1 MQYRAKLLTRRIA
14 AKETTLL
21 ILEKP
26 KNFKFTPGQYL
37 DIGIVNSGLDEY
49 ERFRSLSIGSV
60 PTDDFLLLAYRN
72 RSSEFKKA
80 VERLPIGSNLEI
92 QGPFGRFIL
101 YPGEQPVVFL
111 AGGIGVVPF
120 LSIIQSVTLSKS
132 KRRLYLFYSNSNF
145 KESAFLN
152 ELKAQERENPFFKL
166 IPTLTSQDTK
176 DWQGERGYID
186 SKMLKKYL
194 TEVKNTLFYIAGTP
208 DMVMDLRFM
217 VTSLGVD
224 PSQIRTESFDG
235 Y

>member
-1 MQYRAKLLTRRIA
+1 MQYRSKLLVRRIA
-14 AKETTLL
+14 AKETTVL

-26 KNFKFTPGQYL
+26 KNFKFVPGQYI
-37 DIGIVNSGLDEY
+37 DIGIVNSGLNEY

-80 VERLPIGSNLEI
+80 VESLPIGSNLEI
-92 QGPFGRFIL
+92 EGPFGRFIL
-101 YPGEQPVVFL
+101 YPGEQSVVFL
-111 AGGIGVVPF
+111 AGGIGVMPF
-120 LSIIQSVTLSKS
+120 LSIIQSATLSKS

-152 ELKAQERENPFFKL
+152 ELKAQERENPFFKF

-176 DWQGERGYID
+176 DWQGEGGYID

-194 TEVKNTLFYIAGTP
+194 TDFKNSLFYIAGTP